1 MRLRFSSPLTGPW
14 KKELRTEY
22 ILVWSPGARVGHAW
36 LKVEAM
42 NGMGVCESDGR
53 GMESGMFGL
62 AVADV
67 GSGGIERKDDKIPG
81 INRATTCW
89 IDRGFY
95 ENGVARMKEHKTRS
109 EEHTSILTQLGGGA
123 SAMMCNTKSLTS

>member
-1 MRLRFSSPLTGPW
+1 
-14 KKELRTEY
+14 
-22 ILVWSPGARVGHAW
+22 
-36 LKVEAM
+36 M
-42 NGMGVCESDGR
+42 NGMGVWESDER

-67 GSGGIERKDDKIPG
+67 GSGGIEREDGKIPG

-89 IDRGFY
+89 IDRECYKNSVG
-95 ENGVARMKEHKTRS
+95 EMKEHRTRR

-123 SAMMCNTKSLTS
+123 SAMMCNIKSLMS